1 VVGDGY
7 SALNGDDPEPVAPDA
22 WTVLTFDG
30 PTTTEDV
37 ESQIRLVPG
46 MTAGYDPNY
55 RVTPG
60 DLLDTGATEQDD
72 FDPDIVEWADVTTG
86 YDPRIDGPR

>member
-1 VVGDGY
+1 MT
-7 SALNGDDPEPVAPDA
+7 PDA

-30 PTTTEDV
+30 PTTAEEV
-37 ESQIRLVPG
+37 ETRIRSIPG
-46 MTAGYDPNY
+46 MTPGYDPSY
-55 RVTPG
+55 RVTNA

-72 FDPDIVEWADVTTG
+72 FDPELDEWEGVTSE